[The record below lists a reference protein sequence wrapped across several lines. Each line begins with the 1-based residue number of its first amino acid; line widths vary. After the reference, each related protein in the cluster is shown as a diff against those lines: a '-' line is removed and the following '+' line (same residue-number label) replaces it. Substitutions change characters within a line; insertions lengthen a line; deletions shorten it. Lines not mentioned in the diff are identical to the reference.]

1 VAFSAARGIA
11 LDDTAEVQSNEEDRL
26 ANLIADRVIV
36 RLTKDIRIAVTDF
49 RMTSSDSSGFENFGQ
64 AQPRILS
71 TRLASSRPA
80 RLMLL
85 EYSTIDSAFRSG
97 LSDSRTPGVTDP
109 LTVVRR
115 GRELLA
121 NYVIL
126 GDYMV
131 LEGTLRIDVRCVS
144 VESRAVIASLGVSIT
159 PITIRSID
167 ESFADLAANLRG
179 RIEEDFSARE
189 QRPRYVAIAGVV
201 PLPATGEN
209 RGITRELVRTA
220 ARKVA
225 QVTGGRI
232 RVREQLDDVRL
243 YSGSEPRWNLASD
256 LNADI
261 VIRLRMDRTMRD
273 RPHIEAEYFDIET
286 PSGTRPLT
294 KSVPMESLG
303 VALDT
308 VVATLFS
315 LYEPGTL
322 TDSVMDRVTAVRF
335 AGVEQPSWFDVS
347 VGIAGHNDG
356 TLFLEAG
363 GGAIVRLAPTVI
375 LHGWQHVMWEPLGLR
390 FDLFGMKGGGRQT
403 VVGLDAFTSGA
414 VRFRRYR
421 SLSPFVGP
429 SMGILGVVR
438 FGSGDI
444 QFDGQFGLGLIA
456 GMEHTLAS
464 GRRIRYRFEY
474 TRSVTPVHSKT
485 VGDEFYP
492 GGRAGGIYLTV
503 GTSRG
508 F

>member
-1 VAFSAARGIA
+1 
-11 LDDTAEVQSNEEDRL
+11 
-26 ANLIADRVIV
+26 
-36 RLTKDIRIAVTDF
+36 
-49 RMTSSDSSGFENFGQ
+49 
-64 AQPRILS
+64 
-71 TRLASSRPA
+71 
-80 RLMLL
+80 
-85 EYSTIDSAFRSG
+85 
-97 LSDSRTPGVTDP
+97 
-109 LTVVRR
+109 
-115 GRELLA
+115 
-121 NYVIL
+121 
-126 GDYMV
+126 
-131 LEGTLRIDVRCVS
+131 
-144 VESRAVIASLGVSIT
+144 
-159 PITIRSID
+159 
-167 ESFADLAANLRG
+167 
-179 RIEEDFSARE
+179 
-189 QRPRYVAIAGVV
+189 
-201 PLPATGEN
+201 
-209 RGITRELVRTA
+209 
-220 ARKVA
+220 
-225 QVTGGRI
+225 
-232 RVREQLDDVRL
+232 
-243 YSGSEPRWNLASD
+243 
-256 LNADI
+256 
-261 VIRLRMDRTMRD
+261 MDRTMRD